1 MRKSADTSV
10 GTIALLPALETIG
23 PTVGPLRMILPSAGC
38 GFRLTI
44 GSVNLHVTP
53 ALVEVSTRLM
63 APTWPVVS
71 RVVAA
76 KVGATA
82 AAATNAAAQ
91 QENARRIAPE

>member
-1 MRKSADTSV
+1 MM
-10 GTIALLPALETIG
+10 LL
-23 PTVGPLRMILPSAGC
+23 SAGC

-63 APTWPVVS
+63 APTWPVLL

-82 AAATNAAAQ
+82 AAAINAAAL
-91 QENARRIAPE
+91 QESARRMAPERALKETGKTRDI